1 MRKEIESVKQEKLD
15 EIAAMR
21 EEFSNKEMTE
31 QENLA
36 TYKEQIK
43 QHSVTIC
50 SMEERL
56 NKAQKKSKTL
66 QQENRYGNNYLYFD
80 KIIFVIC
87 SKLLDSKI
95 CLLYWVKIARLRVLF
110 MKWLVF
116 HITDQ
121 TYMLYYV

>member
-66 QQENRYGNNYLYFD
+66 QQENRFGNIN
-80 KIIFVIC
+80 
-87 SKLLDSKI
+87 
-95 CLLYWVKIARLRVLF
+95 
-110 MKWLVF
+110 
-116 HITDQ
+116 
-121 TYMLYYV
+121 

>member
-1 MRKEIESVKQEKLD
+1 MFFQESLRKEIESVKQEKLD

-66 QQENRYGNNYLYFD
+66 QQENRFGNIN
-80 KIIFVIC
+80 
-87 SKLLDSKI
+87 
-95 CLLYWVKIARLRVLF
+95 
-110 MKWLVF
+110 
-116 HITDQ
+116 
-121 TYMLYYV
+121 

>member
-66 QQENRYGNNYLYFD
+66 QQENRFGNIYLYLD
-80 KIIFVIC
+80 KIVFVIC

-95 CLLYWVKIARLRVLF
+95 CLLYWVKITRFRVLF

>member
-1 MRKEIESVKQEKLD
+1 MMFFKESLRKEIESVKQEKLE

-66 QQENRYGNNYLYFD
+66 QQENRFGNIN
-80 KIIFVIC
+80 
-87 SKLLDSKI
+87 
-95 CLLYWVKIARLRVLF
+95 
-110 MKWLVF
+110 
-116 HITDQ
+116 
-121 TYMLYYV
+121 

>member
-1 MRKEIESVKQEKLD
+1 MMFFQESLRKEIESVKQEKLD

-66 QQENRYGNNYLYFD
+66 QQENRFGNIN
-80 KIIFVIC
+80 
-87 SKLLDSKI
+87 
-95 CLLYWVKIARLRVLF
+95 
-110 MKWLVF
+110 
-116 HITDQ
+116 
-121 TYMLYYV
+121 

>member
-66 QQENRYGNNYLYFD
+66 QQENRYGNINLYFY
-80 KIIFVIC
+80 KIIFVTC

-95 CLLYWVKIARLRVLF
+95 CLLYWVKITRFRVLF